1 MDGTRTQERLSAIA
15 EPTRF
20 RIVELLRAGP
30 RPVGAIVDA
39 LGVGQPQ
46 VSRHLR
52 VLADAGVVGVTKNG
66 QRRIYRLLPEPIQ
79 DLEEWIAGLSATW
92 SDRLD
97 RLGTLLDDKDGA
109 AP

>member
-1 MDGTRTQERLSAIA
+1 MATTTLARLTAIA

-30 RPVGAIVDA
+30 RPVGGIVDV

-52 VLADAGVVGVTKNG
+52 ILGEAGLVAV
-66 QRRIYRLLPEPIQ
+66 QPQAQQRIYRLQPRPFHELDAWLGTFTRLWE
-79 DLEEWIAGLSATW
+79 DRM
-92 SDRLD
+92 DRLD
-97 RLGTLLDDKDGA
+97 QLLTDPEGD
-109 AP
+109 PS